1 MSFRF
6 KKSSFQGEFETL
18 GWAKRGAR
26 GAEERR
32 RRAAAGEEEEEEE
45 RRAERSEAAAMASG
59 AGRIIYRTMISF
71 D

>member
-32 RRAAAGEEEEEEE
+32 RRAAAGE
-45 RRAERSEAAAMASG
+45 RRAERSEAAAMANG
-59 AGRIIYRTMISF
+59 F
-71 D
+71 